1 MSSGLVHQPHPP
13 PWPAEAPMVQQ
24 RLSSEAE
31 EFFPLSMP
39 TDVSLHNQPEQPLVY
54 VWIEDYREDYC
65 SVAAWQ
71 VAATQPEDKDDDAY
85 FGMADMGQQGLRAQA
100 KEFVPSSMSTAVFLG
115 PAAPVRA
122 GPSCG
127 EDSCAVGAVQVEA
140 RKSEVENDVVQCGM
154 QTMQQKKVVKRLM
167 NARLPM
173 KRQGAEQQEV
183 SCLPAEE
190 WGLQALDAVEVP
202 AQPRS
207 LETKSLHILQA
218 RGQGSKYITKSTATN
233 TLGRAHEENTVEEHT
248 EGKERTKT
256 LNSLKAG
263 FRV

>member
-1 MSSGLVHQPHPP
+1 M
-13 PWPAEAPMVQQ
+13 
-24 RLSSEAE
+24 
-31 EFFPLSMP
+31 SMP
-39 TDVSLHNQPEQPLVY
+39 TDVSLHNQPEQPLVTVY

-71 VAATQPEDKDDDAY
+71 VAATQPEGEDDDTY

-127 EDSCAVGAVQVEA
+127 EDSCAVGGVQVEA
-140 RKSEVENDVVQCGM
+140 SQSEVENDVVQCGM
-154 QTMQQKKVVKRLM
+154 QTMQQKKVVKRLT

-173 KRQGAEQQEV
+173 KRQGAEQQEIC
-183 SCLPAEE
+183 CLPAEE

-202 AQPRS
+202 SPAEKPRDQES
-207 LETKSLHILQA
+207 
-218 RGQGSKYITKSTATN
+218 
-233 TLGRAHEENTVEEHT
+233 AHLAGPGTRVEIH
-248 EGKERTKT
+248 
-256 LNSLKAG
+256 N
-263 FRV
+263 